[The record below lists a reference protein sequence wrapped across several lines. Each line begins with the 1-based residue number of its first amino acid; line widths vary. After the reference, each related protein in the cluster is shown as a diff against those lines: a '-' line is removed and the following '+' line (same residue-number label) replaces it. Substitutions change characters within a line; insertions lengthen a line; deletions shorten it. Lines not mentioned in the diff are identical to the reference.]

1 MCSHRSSC
9 RYKYCDLIRCYF
21 CLCLCLFFLS
31 SLFIYLPIYFFRTIG
46 DICKGEGTNAVIYR
60 ADPGLLIPPHK
71 NTQQYQSLGRDFQI
85 TPNVSERDPDGD
97 DSQKKQDYSFG
108 LKSQISQNI
117 PNSVN
122 SFITEKSV
130 LPSSTNFASAP
141 FSQILP
147 SKKFPPKNIPS
158 LNGK

>member
-1 MCSHRSSC
+1 MRAHECI
-9 RYKYCDLIRCYF
+9 YKEALTLEI
-21 CLCLCLFFLS
+21 S
-31 SLFIYLPIYFFRTIG
+31 TNYLLIYFLRTIG

-85 TPNVSERDPDGD
+85 TPNVSERNPDGD

-122 SFITEKSV
+122 SYITEKSV